1 MQPLVYFRTEA
12 PLITRAY
19 YITRYA
25 CHRVTITSR
34 IAQMVFLSISNHFIA
49 HRKQETVAPEDTVLQ
64 AVKTRHRAARG
75 AGRGVPCH

>member
-1 MQPLVYFRTEA
+1 MQPLVYFRAEA

-34 IAQMVFLSISNHFIA
+34 IARMVFLSISNRFIA
-49 HRKQETVAPEDTVLQ
+49 RSKQETVAPE
-64 AVKTRHRAARG
+64 TRFYRL
-75 AGRGVPCH
+75 